1 MENAKKWGK
10 EHLKG
15 NKWNIW
21 VVILVLGVITGIVDS
36 ICNAIWEPEVVEVL
50 DDININITSRGAATA
65 TSVVNILLSPL
76 YVGLCFYLVN
86 LVKGKK
92 FQVEQLFSKFNNYLR
107 TILVSI
113 IMGIIVVIGFCLLI
127 VPGIIAALALS
138 LVMFLLADERF
149 KDLSA
154 MEIIKKSMELTKG
167 HKMELFLL
175 GLEYFFKFLLS
186 VFTLGI
192 WLIWLI
198 PEYQL
203 IFTKFATDLIDEA
216 KLLLV
221 LSY

>member
-1 MENAKKWGK
+1 MENAKRWGK

-36 ICNAIWEPEVVEVL
+36 ICNTIWKPEVVKVWN
-50 DDININITSRGAATA
+50 DIKITMTSRSAASA
-65 TSVVNILLSPL
+65 TSVINLLLSPL

-92 FQVEQLFSKFNNYLR
+92 FQVEQLFGKFNNYLR
-107 TILVSI
+107 TILTSI

-127 VPGIIAALALS
+127 VPGIIALLALS
-138 LVMFLLADERF
+138 LVMYLLADDRF
-149 KDLSA
+149 NDLSA
-154 MEIIKKSMELTKG
+154 MEIIKKSAELTKG

-175 GLEYFFKFLLS
+175 GLEFFLKALLS

-203 IFTKFATDLIDEA
+203 TLTKFATDLIDA
-216 KLLLV
+216 NK
-221 LSY
+221 